1 MVLCVAGV
9 MSKVG
14 TECEGGVDWYGTCV
28 AGVVCQGTIG
38 GRGGDTKETWE
49 WRRGEVEG
57 RGGEGWKEKRGEGRR
72 GAGRGMEVDG
82 VIKFLDKD
90 ICNTC
95 AYWMYDSAGIDVH
108 PKRKHFVSATV
119 LP

>member
-1 MVLCVAGV
+1 ME
-9 MSKVG
+9 KR
-14 TECEGGVDWYGTCV
+14 
-28 AGVVCQGTIG
+28 G
-38 GRGGDTKETWE
+38 GRGER
-49 WRRGEVEG
+49 RRGREG
-57 RGGEGWKEKRGEGRR
+57 EERGGE
-72 GAGRGMEVDG
+72 GRGMEVDG